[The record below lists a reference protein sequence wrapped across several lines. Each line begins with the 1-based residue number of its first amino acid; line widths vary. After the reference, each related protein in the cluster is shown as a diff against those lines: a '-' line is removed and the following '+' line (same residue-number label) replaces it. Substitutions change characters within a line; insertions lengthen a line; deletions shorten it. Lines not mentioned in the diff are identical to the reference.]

1 MVKCGLAQAD
11 GQVTVAARPLAAAVS
26 GAGRHEVAPA
36 AWVRAIAAC
45 VRDLGLPRK
54 LAAVVV
60 TGNGP
65 TVVPAAAD
73 ATPLGHAVTW
83 LDQRSTAESRLIA
96 ERTGR
101 EREAGFFLGKIFWF
115 YRHAPQLYRQTHG
128 FLSGPEFIELR
139 LTGHWHTNLPAPAFQ
154 RFYWDADTVEAL
166 GMDPAKLPPFIATGS
181 ALGGTS
187 AQAEREMGIP
197 AGVPVIAGAPDFVMA
212 MLGTGAV
219 AAGDTCNR
227 SGTSDGINYCSPRAV
242 DDQRLLCLPHIVDGL
257 YTVSGVISTT
267 GKALEWFAHLV
278 GRDPTLFERAAQA
291 APGAGGVLFLPY
303 LAGERT
309 PLWRDDVRGVFSGL
323 ALEHGR
329 VELARA
335 VLEAVGYTLRD
346 SVTLIEANGGAVNE
360 IRLAGAGAYT
370 RWLNQIKADI
380 LGRRLLVPA
389 VADAE
394 LTGCACVGLHA
405 LGVEPTLAAA
415 ARRLVRVVEVIEPQP
430 QHAALYR
437 EGFARFKREQARL

>member
-1 MVKCGLAQAD
+1 M
-11 GQVTVAARPLAAAVS
+11 
-26 GAGRHEVAPA
+26 
-36 AWVRAIAAC
+36 
-45 VRDLGLPRK
+45 
-54 LAAVVV
+54 
-60 TGNGP
+60 
-65 TVVPAAAD
+65 
-73 ATPLGHAVTW
+73 
-83 LDQRSTAESRLIA
+83 
-96 ERTGR
+96 
-101 EREAGFFLGKIFWF
+101 
-115 YRHAPQLYRQTHG
+115 
-128 FLSGPEFIELR
+128 
-139 LTGHWHTNLPAPAFQ
+139 
-154 RFYWDADTVEAL
+154 
-166 GMDPAKLPPFIATGS
+166 
-181 ALGGTS
+181 
-187 AQAEREMGIP
+187 
-197 AGVPVIAGAPDFVMA
+197 IAGAPDFVMA

-335 VLEAVGYTLRD
+335 VLEAVGYALRD

-360 IRLAGAGAYT
+360 IRLAGARAHS

-380 LGRRLLVPA
+380 LGR
-389 VADAE
+389 
-394 LTGCACVGLHA
+394 AC
-405 LGVEPTLAAA
+405 
-415 ARRLVRVVEVIEPQP
+415 
-430 QHAALYR
+430 
-437 EGFARFKREQARL
+437 